1 MLGTLTQEI
10 SISSLHHMNQTCCHK
25 ERLKKYGRKECCHMT
40 SPPRIRW
47 SPKSENT
54 QKNKTW
60 QDGQPPAPMRKRH
73 PALWIT
79 LTHVYPLLHPSYHDE
94 VKPRRCRSLF
104 HGYFNVLHPSYRDEV
119 KPRRC
124 RSLFHGY
131 FNVLHPSYHDEVKP
145 DYTYFPIE
153 SLAYT
158 MNVPSSLRTQEIH
171 HVFKK

>member
-104 HGYFNVLHPSYRDEV
+104 HGYFNVLHPSY
-119 KPRRC
+119 
-124 RSLFHGY
+124 
-131 FNVLHPSYHDEVKP
+131 HDEVKP